1 MASLVPPGG
10 GASGSAA
17 TKVLVRLGIG
27 TFKIKLHVLGLVYSS
42 LQHCKQLEL
51 ERWFP
56 LAYPYQSY
64 PAQGQPPRQP
74 PNYQLLAEG
83 ADSVFK
89 SFLVS
94 LIIGIIVVAA
104 LVIVT
109 LGAVSAIGVANYYE
123 AESLFYSLAATILGV
138 ELLALVG
145 SLISFYFLYRG
156 MKLLR
161 LYNALR
167 YGVGYTGVKLVIAAI
182 LLAILGLIIII
193 AGLASAGAAAPA
205 TLSPSG
211 VAGALLAGLAVAGIG
226 AIVGFVGVILV
237 FIALWRLGDEPGG
250 GTIKAGVIIWLIG
263 VIIEVIAGLAG
274 STASGIGG
282 LLVLIGAV
290 LVMIGAR
297 SVREHARRLAASQPP
312 PGTTGYAPPYTPP

>member
-1 MASLVPPGG
+1 MSSSAS
-10 GASGSAA
+10 
-17 TKVLVRLGIG
+17 
-27 TFKIKLHVLGLVYSS
+27 
-42 LQHCKQLEL
+42 
-51 ERWFP
+51 
-56 LAYPYQSY
+56 SY
-64 PAQGQPPRQP
+64 PALGQPPRQP
-74 PNYQLLAEG
+74 LDYRLLAEG

-104 LVIVT
+104 LVAVT

-138 ELLALVG
+138 EMLALVG

-205 TLSPSG
+205 ETASVLNIAG
-211 VAGALLAGLAVAGIG
+211 VLLAGLAFAGIG
-226 AIVGFVGVILV
+226 AIVGLIGVILV